1 MEELTLDYIKNLL
14 NSPKPSNSP
23 LENFDCETEAEHLFS
38 LIQQCPRLTEY
49 HFKEFISAGGSGMVF
64 RVQQSPNDGFYSAMK
79 IIRKKVFDN
88 NDQMPFSNEELDAL
102 KELSHPNIVRFI
114 EAIKIK
120 DKVVAVCT
128 SYIENSQGI
137 KQYIQDILNT
147 PPNPEMYKD
156 TFAQVSIERL
166 ETTCDKVAVWILEI
180 AKAIA
185 YMHSRGYYHLDIK
198 PTNIL
203 MQGSGNNVHAILS
216 DMGSCVKKAEFLKDR
231 VHFTWAYAHP
241 DLTDIATGAPSSLQ
255 NGAVR
260 ASAQVSNTNKLPL
273 YDLYAFGKT
282 IQEILA
288 VIDNHFGEV
297 CYSNYTFRYLHIIS
311 TLLLDGKLRYQGDDN
326 TKKVY
331 EQNGVSFVV
340 SRPMNL
346 SSSLLSA
353 KKIQT
358 ADELVVRL
366 KRLDKSYSIIELAPE
381 FSPRCPN
388 VINNTIGELVP
399 FTKRVSAV
407 FNHPVMKRLYNEP
420 QLGLM
425 TEIYPGASHNR
436 WSHSLGVFALLVKY
450 YIALLSD
457 PENPFMRITVD
468 KDDINHG
475 LLAAILHDVG
485 QTSMCHD
492 LEAANRMIFD
502 HLSFTRMLLEGKEI
516 SHDKSLIDVIKEYWG
531 SSIDL
536 NRIIGILKHNSAYAV
551 DYVVSDCIDGALDV
565 DKLDYIKRDSYYC
578 GVSYGNGLDYSRIM
592 NSLTVSDKGGKL
604 RLAYYS
610 KGRTAI
616 ASMLLARYQLYGS
629 VYWHH
634 TYRCLHAMLFY
645 ATQSIFG
652 NNDRVIAVSIN
663 KSAAINLND
672 VRNLYYYRVLCKLP
686 WDVCWNKIGQRYSSI
701 TERLR
706 VKDHMFT
713 NDYCI
718 DFIYT
723 FATEKC
729 RELLRQ
735 LVNRTVFKR
744 IYTKNLKGI
753 ELSEL
758 VNKCKDRI
766 DISEK
771 IKKRLFEEIEAS
783 RYTTMESAAEKR
795 IEQDVMSLKKSLS
808 NKIAILVDF
817 PQQIRVPDRSWP
829 VEIGDS
835 ARKLQNFNVEDR
847 NDIINASNSLLK
859 EIASIRIY
867 AEPNLYRL
875 ITRYLTSEIISICVD
890 DVISL

>member
-492 LEAANRMIFD
+492 LD
-502 HLSFTRMLLEGKEI
+502 
-516 SHDKSLIDVIKEYWG
+516 
-531 SSIDL
+531 DL

-771 IKKRLFEEIEAS
+771 IKKRLFEEIEA
-783 RYTTMESAAEKR
+783 
-795 IEQDVMSLKKSLS
+795 
-808 NKIAILVDF
+808 N
-817 PQQIRVPDRSWP
+817 
-829 VEIGDS
+829 S